1 MMSCLR
7 HNVIWK
13 DAEEGKWWLD
23 IVRWD
28 VNNEIDCLSN
38 NADTIGSFK
47 TQEDAEEYLDNY
59 QNTGYGTPV
68 LDPEVFEF
76 LSHPKKWINK
86 KDPWGEDFQYR
97 KVR

>member
-1 MMSCLR
+1 MSCPR
-7 HNVIWK
+7 HNVIWR
-13 DAEEGKWWLD
+13 DAEEEKWWLD

-28 VNNEIDCLSN
+28 VNSETDCLSN

-68 LDPEVFEF
+68 LDPDVFEF
-76 LSHPKKWINK
+76 LSHPKKWIDK